1 MFDRC
6 LRKIY
11 FLVVDSA
18 VSEEGSSLMCSVG
31 DYKMKRV
38 VCG

>member
-1 MFDRC
+1 M
-6 LRKIY
+6 Y
-11 FLVVDSA
+11 FFVVDSA
-18 VSEEGSSLMCSVG
+18 VSEEDSSLMCNVG